1 MPFFLSDTAHQGFRK
16 EPTGQGLEFVAELST
31 FELQHDATAAA
42 ATYGSIIGSKEESN
56 NFNELIRNAISA
68 G

>member
-1 MPFFLSDTAHQGFRK
+1 MPFFLSDTAHQGLRK

-31 FELQHDATAAA
+31 FELQHDATAA